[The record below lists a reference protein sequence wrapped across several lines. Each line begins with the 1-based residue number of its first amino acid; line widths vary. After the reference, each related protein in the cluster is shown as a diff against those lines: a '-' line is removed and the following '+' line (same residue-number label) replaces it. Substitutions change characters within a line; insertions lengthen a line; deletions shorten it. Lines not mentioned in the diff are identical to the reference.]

1 MKKTVD
7 KTCFKID
14 KPNAKALIYGFEKD
28 GHLIHQSIYCGVK
41 KRSFPMLVTYNKYP
55 SRFSLSKIG
64 FNLDYNNAPLRI
76 KYVADFVQEYFI
88 DNSIELWNKICNN
101 GLFDIWLPEAPFA
114 RFKDA
119 KTDPSKYRIVLLRIF
134 EIEEIFDESDINH
147 ANARIDK
154 IKENSKL
161 QVTIKK
167 PIIDDL
173 TFSKIKD
180 LLEESI
186 NSFKSNYNHQS
197 IQPDTLSDSKYV
209 DSDSSFVDSKQTISE
224 RNLENILIER
234 LNDIEPGLILFKRQL
249 TIRPVGRIDIL
260 CTDRN
265 NDLVVIELKKYDA
278 PKSSVIDQ
286 ITGYMGYVRKHIA
299 KEEQKVRG
307 IIICGQKDEKL
318 IYSASAVN
326 NLEVKT
332 FRIIIE

>member
-1 MKKTVD
+1 MKKTIE

-14 KPNAKALIYGFEKD
+14 KPNAKALIYGFEKE
-28 GHLIHQSIYCGVK
+28 GQLIHQSIYCNVK
-41 KRSFPMLVTYNKYP
+41 KRSFPMLITYNTGESK
-55 SRFSLSKIG
+55 FKLSKIG
-64 FNLDYNNAPLRI
+64 TNLNKNNASLRI
-76 KYVADFVQEYFI
+76 KYIADFVEEYFI
-88 DNSIELWNKICNN
+88 DNSIELWNKICKN
-101 GLFDIWLPEAPFA
+101 GLFDIWLPEAPFT

-119 KTDPSKYRIVLLRIF
+119 KADPSKYRISLLRIF
-134 EIEEIFDESDINH
+134 EIEEIFEESDINH
-147 ANARIDK
+147 AGARIDK

-167 PIIDDL
+167 PVIDDM
-173 TFSKIKD
+173 TFIKIKN
-180 LLEESI
+180 LLEESV
-186 NSFKSNYNHQS
+186 KSCDSNQHKQAFQS
-197 IQPDTLSDSKYV
+197 EILSE
-209 DSDSSFVDSKQTISE
+209 SSFVDNKQTISE

-234 LNDIEPGLILFKRQL
+234 LNDIEPGLQLIQRQL
-249 TIRPVGRIDIL
+249 TVKPVGRIDIL

-265 NDLVVIELKKYDA
+265 NDFVVIELKKYDA

>member
-1 MKKTVD
+1 MKKTIE

-14 KPNAKALIYGFEKD
+14 KPNAKALICGFDKD
-28 GHLIHQSIYCGVK
+28 GKLIHQSIYCSK
-41 KRSFPMLVTYNKYP
+41 KRRSFPMLITYNKYP
-55 SRFSLSKIG
+55 SKFPLSKIG
-64 FNLDYNNAPLRI
+64 NDLKNDNAPLRI

-88 DNSIELWNKICNN
+88 DNTIGLWNKICNN
-101 GLFDIWLPEAPFA
+101 GLFDIWLPEAPHTL
-114 RFKDA
+114 FKDA
-119 KTDPSKYRIVLLRIF
+119 KTDPAEYRIVLLRIF
-134 EIEEIFDESDINH
+134 EIEEIFDESDIRH
-147 ANARIDK
+147 ANDRIDQ

-173 TFSKIKD
+173 TFIKIKN

-186 NSFKSNYNHQS
+186 NSFHSNQNHQAL
-197 IQPDTLSDSKYV
+197 QPDTHSE
-209 DSDSSFVDSKQTISE
+209 SSYVDSKQTISE
-224 RNLENILIER
+224 RNLENILVER
-234 LNDIEPGLILFKRQL
+234 LNDIEPGLQLFKRQL
-249 TIRPVGRIDIL
+249 TVRPVGRIDIL

-265 NDLVVIELKKYDA
+265 NDFVVIELKKYDA

-307 IIICGQKDEKL
+307 IIICGQKDERL

>member
-1 MKKTVD
+1 MKKTVE

-14 KPNAKALIYGFEKD
+14 KSNANALICGFDKD
-28 GHLIHQSIYCGVK
+28 GRLIHQSIYCEVK
-41 KRSFPMLVTYNKYP
+41 KRNFPMLITYNKNP
-55 SRFSLSKIG
+55 SRFRLSKIG
-64 FNLDYNNAPLRI
+64 LELDNNNAPLRI

-88 DNSIELWNKICNN
+88 DNTIELWNKICNN
-101 GLFDIWLPEAPFA
+101 GLFDIWLPEAPHA
-114 RFKDA
+114 RFKVA
-119 KTDPSKYRIVLLRIF
+119 KTHPSNYRIVLLRIF
-134 EIEEIFDESDINH
+134 EIEEIFDESDIIRTGNP
-147 ANARIDK
+147 RIDK
-154 IKENSKL
+154 IKENSKQ

-173 TFSKIKD
+173 TFNKIKN

-186 NSFKSNYNHQS
+186 NAFHSNKNHPAL
-197 IQPDTLSDSKYV
+197 QPDTHSE
-209 DSDSSFVDSKQTISE
+209 SSYVDSKQTISE
-224 RNLENILIER
+224 RNLENILVER
-234 LNDIEPGLILFKRQL
+234 LNDIEPGLQLIKRQF

-265 NDLVVIELKKYDA
+265 NDFVVIELKKYDA

-299 KEEQKVRG
+299 KGEQKVRG

-332 FRIIIE
+332 FKIIIE

>member
-1 MKKTVD
+1 MKKTIE

-14 KPNAKALIYGFEKD
+14 KSNANALIGGFDKD
-28 GHLIHQSIYCGVK
+28 GKLIHQSIYCDVK
-41 KRSFPMLVTYNKYP
+41 KRSFPMLITYNKYP
-55 SRFSLSKIG
+55 SKFPLSKIG
-64 FNLDYNNAPLRI
+64 FDLDNNNAPLRI

-88 DNSIELWNKICNN
+88 DNTIELWNKICNN
-101 GLFDIWLPEAPFA
+101 GLFDIWLPEAPHL
-114 RFKDA
+114 RFKGA
-119 KTDPSKYRIVLLRIF
+119 KADPSKYRIVLLRIF
-134 EIEEIFDESDINH
+134 EIEEIFDESDIRH

-167 PIIDDL
+167 RIIDDL
-173 TFSKIKD
+173 TFNKIKN

-186 NSFKSNYNHQS
+186 NSFHTNQNHQAL
-197 IQPDTLSDSKYV
+197 QPGTHSE
-209 DSDSSFVDSKQTISE
+209 SSYVDSKQTISE
-224 RNLENILIER
+224 RNLENILVER
-234 LNDIEPGLILFKRQL
+234 LNDIEPGLQLFKRQL
-249 TIRPVGRIDIL
+249 TVKPVGRIDIL

-265 NDLVVIELKKYDA
+265 NDFVVIELKKYDA

-307 IIICGQKDEKL
+307 IIICGQKDERL